1 MSLTPLCRALA
12 LAACLLL
19 ALSTLLS
26 FSAWGATEDV
36 TAELAAESAEA
47 LSPSSAPELPG
58 LAAARALIDQG
69 RFEDA
74 LAILNLLAQE
84 HLDHPRRIDIL
95 FLSGLAATQA
105 ALKPDLAG
113 DRRELL
119 LNLGIASFRLILFD
133 RPELV
138 RVRLELARAFFLK
151 GEDSLSQQHF
161 ERVLAGN
168 PPEPV
173 IMNVRAFLN
182 QIRARRRWSFSLGA
196 AIAPDTNIGGTS
208 DERTIQI
215 FGLPFERDIEELT
228 TSGIGLSVW
237 GGAEYQYPLN
247 ERTRLRSGAS
257 LSRREHEAS
266 RFDEAFV
273 SVHVGPRILLDESTE
288 ASLLATASQR
298 WTGTVKDQ
306 HALGGRIEVGHRVN
320 RAMTVNGRVAW
331 EDRHYRT
338 RTSLDG
344 PALDVSLTGAY
355 VITPTVRADVS
366 LGYGRQEPERM
377 RERHERYRVGAGV
390 SVILPF
396 GFTVGGGGE
405 YRWTDFEAGWFPHVP
420 DGGPRKDRTWSA
432 RASVYNRGIT
442 LYGFSPELVVV
453 HEVRKTNAQLF
464 DYERTRG
471 ELRFVRQ
478 F

>member
-1 MSLTPLCRALA
+1 MPLTPLCRALVVA
-12 LAACLLL
+12 TCLLL
-19 ALSTLLS
+19 ALAALPSL
-26 FSAWGATEDV
+26 SAWGATED
-36 TAELAAESAEA
+36 AAAEPTTGPTDAF
-47 LSPSSAPELPG
+47 SPSSAPDLPG

-69 RFEDA
+69 RFEEA
-74 LAILNLLAQE
+74 LAILNLLAQA

-105 ALKPDLAG
+105 SQKPDLAE
-113 DRRELL
+113 DRRKLL

-138 RVRLELARAFFLK
+138 RVRLELARAFFLT
-151 GEDSLSQQHF
+151 GEDSLSQHHF

-168 PPEPV
+168 PPAPV
-173 IMNVRAFLN
+173 VANVQRFLN

-237 GGAEYQYPLN
+237 GGAEYQYPLS
-247 ERTRLRSGAS
+247 ERMRLRSGAN
-257 LSRREHEAS
+257 LSRREHEES

-273 SVHVGPRILLDESTE
+273 SVHVGPRILLDQSTE
-288 ASLLATASQR
+288 ASVLAMASQR
-298 WTGTVKDQ
+298 WTGTVKDH
-306 HALGGRIEVGHRVN
+306 HALGGRIEVGHRVS
-320 RAMTVNGRVAW
+320 RRVTVNGRLSW

-344 PALDVSLTGAY
+344 PALDVSLAGAY

-377 RERHERYRVGAGV
+377 RERHELYRVGAGV
-390 SVILPF
+390 SVILPL
-396 GFTVGGGGE
+396 GFTVGGGGGV
-405 YRWTDFEAGWFPHVP
+405 RWTDFEAGWFPHVP
-420 DGGPRKDRTWSA
+420 DGGARKDRTWSA
-432 RASVYNRGIT
+432 RASVYNRAIT
-442 LYGFSPELVVV
+442 LYGFSPELAVV